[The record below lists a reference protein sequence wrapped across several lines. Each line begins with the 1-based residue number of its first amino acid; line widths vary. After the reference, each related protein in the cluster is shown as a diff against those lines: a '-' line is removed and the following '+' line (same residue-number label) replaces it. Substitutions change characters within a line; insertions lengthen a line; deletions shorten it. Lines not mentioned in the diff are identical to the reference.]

1 MLYLQYKIIEGGA
14 ILGKEFSII
23 KTKMDN
29 DHPYYKA
36 NKSASQEAM
45 VSLSR
50 SAFYLYSYF
59 LQNDDGWVGTLRR
72 AHVMKITGLSK
83 SAYYRA
89 MDELIDK
96 GYLVDT
102 NDGYEFYENPDDNL

>member
-1 MLYLQYKIIEGGA
+1 ME
-14 ILGKEFSII
+14 KEFSIF
-23 KTKMDN
+23 KTTMDN

-36 NKSASQEAM
+36 NKAASQEAM
-45 VSLSR
+45 ASLSR

-59 LQNDDGWVGTLRR
+59 LQNDDGWVGVLRR
-72 AHVMKITGLSK
+72 THVMNVTGLSK

-89 MDELIDK
+89 LDELIEK

-102 NDGYEFYENPDDNL
+102 DDGYEFYENPADNDEI